1 MLFERNLKQGQYQ
14 YGNLFLINTE
24 QERSINVGRDY
35 GYDPLGDSECLLN
48 QYQFTENGIEIGD
61 TV

>member
-1 MLFERNLKQGQYQ
+1 M
-14 YGNLFLINTE
+14 
-24 QERSINVGRDY
+24 GRDY

-61 TV
+61 TVQISIYMPGITNALIDKYNIYAAENGYK